1 MENYTVKKVLNN
13 NVIIANW
20 QEEDAI
26 LVGKGIGFN
35 SKKGEV
41 LPKDK
46 IEKVYIKTTSKM
58 SENYDKVLNNIDNK
72 IVGISEEIINFSEK
86 ALNTKLNEG
95 VHISL
100 PDHINFAL
108 RRIEKGI
115 NIENPF
121 LEELGIIY
129 PKEYEIAMKALYMI
143 NDRLKVNLPKDE
155 AGFICLHIR
164 AGITKQQ
171 VSESLAYTKKISKV
185 MELISK
191 LKGKPLDKNSLSY
204 VRTLTHLNFMIER
217 VKENNTIKN
226 ELLHSI
232 KEEMKSEFGIAIK
245 VAMLIEKLFEIK
257 IPEDEIGYIALHLKR
272 IGQY

>member
-35 SKKGEV
+35 SKKGET
-41 LPKDK
+41 LSKDK

-58 SENYDKVLNNIDNK
+58 SENYNKVLDNIDNR

-86 ALNTKLNEG
+86 ALSTKLNEG

-100 PDHINFAL
+100 PDHINFAV

-129 PKEYEIAMKALYMI
+129 PKEYEIAMKALNMI

-217 VKENNTIKN
+217 VKENKTIKN
-226 ELLHSI
+226 ELLDSI

>member
-1 MENYTVKKVLNN
+1 M
-13 NVIIANW
+13 
-20 QEEDAI
+20 
-26 LVGKGIGFN
+26 GKGIGFN
-35 SKKGEV
+35 SKKGET
-41 LPKDK
+41 LSKDK

-58 SENYDKVLNNIDNK
+58 SENYNKVLDNIDNR

-129 PKEYEIAMKALYMI
+129 PKEYEIAMKALNMI

-217 VKENNTIKN
+217 VKENKTIK
-226 ELLHSI
+226 
-232 KEEMKSEFGIAIK
+232 K
-245 VAMLIEKLFEIK
+245 
-257 IPEDEIGYIALHLKR
+257 
-272 IGQY
+272 

>member
-35 SKKGEV
+35 SKKGET
-41 LPKDK
+41 LSKDK

-58 SENYDKVLNNIDNK
+58 SENYNKVLDNIDNR

-86 ALNTKLNEG
+86 ALSTKLNEG

-129 PKEYEIAMKALYMI
+129 PNEYEIAMKALNMI

-217 VKENNTIKN
+217 VKENKTIKN
-226 ELLHSI
+226 ELLDSI